1 MKYIYEKTGR
11 YFLRNRNF
19 DAELLYF
26 GHAHTT
32 GTALHCHSYFQL
44 EYCINGQL
52 AAYGNGEK
60 LFLNAGDYWLIPPGF
75 MHKFYSG
82 KKALDYISIK
92 FSSPTKAGSE
102 LGHDP
107 VEQYYLEK
115 IRAVLD
121 GETGFS
127 AYSSEGKSII
137 ENHLSGFLHRLDR
150 TSSEPPRSEFE
161 VDLQSCICES
171 GAASNINEL
180 AEEFKLSRAEFKYRF
195 LQETGSG
202 KIKEYIDSIL
212 LNIAE
217 QHLRY
222 SDTPLNKIAQLLHF
236 SSIYAFSRYFKHH
249 RGITPSEFRRRG
261 KETGR

>member
-1 MKYIYEKTGR
+1 M
-11 YFLRNRNF
+11 RNRNF

-92 FSSPTKAGSE
+92 FSSPTTAGSE

-180 AEEFKLSRAEFKYRF
+180 AEDFKLSRAEFKYRF